1 MTGGSPMTKRKP
13 PRFKWDFAVEIQ
25 QSHSDVRVNDSI
37 IAGMEGILPK
47 WSYFTYLRSV
57 KKTEARFTNHF
68 LRKLL
73 FWGTVDGCEMLGNGL
88 YPFHQR
94 SSKTSELRTNVQ
106 GQICHHGKNI
116 VSKSSARVEAAQKS
130 NTSEAFEF
138 TGENTRARKDVFSGI
153 VALGVAE
160 VGSLYVSVSTVAGL
174 DLAKLWTKSAKDCSE
189 SSFQK
194 KKM

>member
-1 MTGGSPMTKRKP
+1 MRNVGKRFVPLSSKE
-13 PRFKWDFAVEIQ
+13 F
-25 QSHSDVRVNDSI
+25 
-37 IAGMEGILPK
+37 
-47 WSYFTYLRSV
+47 
-57 KKTEARFTNHF
+57 
-68 LRKLL
+68 
-73 FWGTVDGCEMLGNGL
+73 
-88 YPFHQR
+88 

-138 TGENTRARKDVFSGI
+138 TGENTRARKGVFSGI
-153 VALGVAE
+153 
-160 VGSLYVSVSTVAGL
+160 

-194 KKM
+194 KNVKN

>member
-1 MTGGSPMTKRKP
+1 
-13 PRFKWDFAVEIQ
+13 
-25 QSHSDVRVNDSI
+25 
-37 IAGMEGILPK
+37 
-47 WSYFTYLRSV
+47 
-57 KKTEARFTNHF
+57 
-68 LRKLL
+68 
-73 FWGTVDGCEMLGNGL
+73 
-88 YPFHQR
+88 
-94 SSKTSELRTNVQ
+94 
-106 GQICHHGKNI
+106 
-116 VSKSSARVEAAQKS
+116 VEAAQKS